1 MGRDELNQVCTFLKD
16 QLVAKVK
23 CFHLIRIF
31 RRRKVLLFS
40 YDKYNSPN
48 NNKKS
53 KYEKNEYKEIDN
65 EEYFELID

>member
-1 MGRDELNQVCTFLKD
+1 VFSFYQNISKKKSF
-16 QLVAKVK
+16 
-23 CFHLIRIF
+23 
-31 RRRKVLLFS
+31 LLFS
-40 YDKYNSPN
+40 YDKYKSPN